1 MKEKKELTIEE
12 LGTRRTI
19 MTTATLCI
27 AEAIIFVP
35 SILVG
40 IMQTGLGMLETSI
53 VMMCVGALSMQ
64 KAAEIFDK
72 KHPIP
77 ERGDEANE
85 EQK

>member
-12 LGTRRTI
+12 LAKRRTL
-19 MTTATLCI
+19 MATTALVI
-27 AEAIIFVP
+27 AEAIIFIP
-35 SILVG
+35 SISTG
-40 IMQTGLGMLETSI
+40 IMGTDLGMLGTSI
-53 VMMCVGALSMQ
+53 AAMCAGALSMQ